1 MGNWTPRF
9 CRRRVNF
16 LSKRPLV
23 IAGIVLASLLVI
35 GGVSAFVYYQSLKQT
50 PQYSLALLIDA
61 ARRDDKAELDARI
74 DVGAVVDDFMPQVSG
89 KAIEMYGRGQ
99 PPEILQKAA
108 RLALPLLPAVKE
120 RARAELPRVIR
131 ERTAQFNDVPFFAMA
146 MGAERYVDIK
156 IDGDVA
162 FIRSVD
168 PEHQFEAKMRR
179 VGDRWQIVGI
189 RDDELATAIARR
201 IGQELMTIAAYGDK
215 YAAEKFGIGN
225 LSDLIRGVEELLK

>member
-1 MGNWTPRF
+1 M
-9 CRRRVNF
+9 
-16 LSKRPLV
+16 SKRPLV